1 MGCNRINHERDFVG
15 AASKQKRV
23 LPRAR
28 PQHSSYQLSPHQRN
42 SSQLLIQC
50 QNSSTAAFHIAR
62 ALRPTK
68 AELTPQKMKRM
79 CKQMKSFMFFCLNI
93 KKKKRRQWEH
103 RCNTKYIK
111 DYPCSHLPRIFSSSV
126 LEMKSDH
133 FVSAVISNKMNG
145 SVSLCLTKCT
155 APNCK
160 PARNS
165 IKMSEL
171 ICRAWKDKYCK

>member
-79 CKQMKSFMFFCLNI
+79 CKQMRSFMFFCLNI
-93 KKKKRRQWEH
+93 KKKEDSE
-103 RCNTKYIK
+103 NTGAILNTSKITLVVIC
-111 DYPCSHLPRIFSSSV
+111 PEFLV
-126 LEMKSDH
+126 LQ
-133 FVSAVISNKMNG
+133 FW
-145 SVSLCLTKCT
+145 
-155 APNCK
+155 
-160 PARNS
+160 R
-165 IKMSEL
+165 
-171 ICRAWKDKYCK
+171 

>member
-68 AELTPQKMKRM
+68 AELTPQKNEENVQTNEILHVLLFKY
-79 CKQMKSFMFFCLNI
+79 L
-93 KKKKRRQWEH
+93 KKKKKTVRTPVQ
-103 RCNTKYIK
+103 Y
-111 DYPCSHLPRIFSSSV
+111 
-126 LEMKSDH
+126 
-133 FVSAVISNKMNG
+133 
-145 SVSLCLTKCT
+145 
-155 APNCK
+155 
-160 PARNS
+160 
-165 IKMSEL
+165 
-171 ICRAWKDKYCK
+171 